1 MEEDGQESIS
11 GRQQHNRRKVER
23 GRNGREVL
31 VEEGGRGLVPF
42 PRSVALPLFLQ
53 PSLSYRQV
61 SAGPALVLQVGPEGM
76 PTCSLS
82 LCLFAH
88 IVTHLVLMLLPPSL
102 SSCRCFRLIRGGIV
116 TRTFF

>member
-31 VEEGGRGLVPF
+31 VEEGGRGRVPF
-42 PRSVALPLFLQ
+42 PRSVASPSSSNLPFLIARSQ
-53 PSLSYRQV
+53 LALHWYCRWVPR
-61 SAGPALVLQVGPEGM
+61 GCRPAL
-76 PTCSLS
+76 SLS

-88 IVTHLVLMLLPPSL
+88 IVTHLVLMLLPPSHPAGASA
-102 SSCRCFRLIRGGIV
+102 SSEEI
-116 TRTFF
+116 